1 MWEPVRLPAGLK
13 GPESYKRPLSLTL
26 VRFISDAR
34 TAPEGPKQKRL
45 IARGGGVACERRAR
59 LSSGLRFQ
67 CSCLTHA

>member
-34 TAPEGPKQKRL
+34 TA
-45 IARGGGVACERRAR
+45 RGTRA
-59 LSSGLRFQ
+59 GEAQQLRGW
-67 CSCLTHA
+67 L